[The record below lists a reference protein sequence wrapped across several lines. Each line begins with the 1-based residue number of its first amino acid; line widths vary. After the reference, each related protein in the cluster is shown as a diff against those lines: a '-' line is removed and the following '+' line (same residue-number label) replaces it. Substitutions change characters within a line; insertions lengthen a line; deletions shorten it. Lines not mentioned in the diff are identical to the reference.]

1 MTNHYQKVE
10 AVQKELTNM
19 NYVFPIALR
28 WGINDI
34 DSTFDRIGQEMNLE
48 KKDKLE
54 LLEKF
59 FDHNE
64 EQLTNFINERLA
76 DFIKYGASE

>member
-1 MTNHYQKVE
+1 MIHHYQKVE
-10 AVQKELTNM
+10 AVQKELANM

-28 WGINDI
+28 WSIDDI

-48 KKDKLE
+48 RKDKLE

-64 EQLTNFINERLA
+64 EQLTNFINERLT
-76 DFIKYGASE
+76 DFIKYGTS

>member
-1 MTNHYQKVE
+1 MINHYQKVE

-28 WGINDI
+28 WSIDDI
-34 DSTFDRIGQEMNLE
+34 DFTFDRIGQEMNLE
-48 KKDKLE
+48 RKDKLE

-64 EQLTNFINERLA
+64 EELTNFINERLT
-76 DFIKYGASE
+76 DFIKYGTS

>member
-34 DSTFDRIGQEMNLE
+34 DSTFDRIGQEMNLG

-64 EQLTNFINERLA
+64 EQLT
-76 DFIKYGASE
+76 DFIKYGTS

>member
-1 MTNHYQKVE
+1 MIHHYQKVE

-28 WGINDI
+28 WSTDDV
-34 DSTFDRIGQEMNLE
+34 DSTFDRIGKEMNLE

-59 FDHNE
+59 FEHNE
-64 EQLTNFINERLA
+64 ERLTNFINERLD
-76 DFIKYGASE
+76 DFIKYGTS

>member
-1 MTNHYQKVE
+1 MTTHFQKVE

-76 DFIKYGASE
+76 DFIKYGTS

>member
-10 AVQKELTNM
+10 AVHKELTNM

-28 WGINDI
+28 WSIDDI

-48 KKDKLE
+48 RKDKLE

-59 FDHNE
+59 FEYNE
-64 EQLTNFINERLA
+64 EQLTNFINERLT
-76 DFIKYGASE
+76 DFIKYGTS